1 MIDRKPA
8 GPARPAEVDR
18 RHREPRQADPKD
30 QAAKMPR
37 DDDMPGADGFR
48 SARADEDT
56 YD

>member
-1 MIDRKPA
+1 MTTSKSTTR
-8 GPARPAEVDR
+8 ARPQTTK
-18 RHREPRQADPKD
+18 PRQDGRRRPEDKT
-30 QAAKMPR
+30 AKSEKPR